1 MTPPDCVLQWA
12 AQWARASGRFRC
24 SCRTS
29 PARSGRKSA
38 FGKKALLRR
47 SRSIFSARTRAKNS
61 SRVSLPSI
69 PQARCWGGS
78 LRGSAGRLAFP
89 GFARRASLLA
99 GAAPSAGAI
108 SESIPAGMLPKK
120 SVIGPETSAVGL
132 AGAVAEAEAVG
143 RGPHAE
149 PPGPHADVAEA
160 GVVEGVAAGP
170 DAAAVASEA
179 TVAG

>member
-1 MTPPDCVLQWA
+1 
-12 AQWARASGRFRC
+12 
-24 SCRTS
+24 
-29 PARSGRKSA
+29 
-38 FGKKALLRR
+38 
-47 SRSIFSARTRAKNS
+47 
-61 SRVSLPSI
+61 
-69 PQARCWGGS
+69 
-78 LRGSAGRLAFP
+78 
-89 GFARRASLLA
+89 
-99 GAAPSAGAI
+99 
-108 SESIPAGMLPKK
+108 MLPNK
-120 SVIGPETSAVGL
+120 SVIGPETGAVGL